1 MGPEMY
7 LMISLPARVASSD
20 AQVALPEW
28 LAALNL
34 SPAELADLTERG
46 YPDIGYLLVVDE
58 PPPTPSPGQVVERDG
73 WAVGETTASPRWVA
87 RPITDAE
94 RSVMVAERIALVK
107 AEAERRIL
115 QIAPLW
121 RQANLTAR
129 AAELMLLYGLR
140 GDDLP
145 EPERTEYREGQAVW
159 TRIKSIRAA
168 SGVIEQ
174 AVAAATDPTTVDLS
188 VGWP

>member
-1 MGPEMY
+1 MPG
-7 LMISLPARVASSD
+7 
-20 AQVALPEW
+20 W

-34 SPAELADLTERG
+34 SPGELTDLTDRG
-46 YPDIGYLLVVDE
+46 YPETGYVHVVEGPPPE
-58 PPPTPSPGQVVERDG
+58 PPPGHVVERDG
-73 WAVGETTASPRWVA
+73 WTVGATTASPHWSA

-115 QIAPLW
+115 KIAPLW

-129 AAELMLLYGLR
+129 AAELMLLYGVR

-145 EPERTEYREGQAVW
+145 EPLRSEYREGQAVW
-159 TRIKSIRAA
+159 DRIKAVRAA
-168 SGVIEQ
+168 SGVIEE
-174 AVAAATDPTTVDLS
+174 AVAMAADPTTVDLS